1 MSRHRVLFIFHLN
14 KIAHTSATDTKG
26 LLPFDGE
33 VPVSLAK
40 MTDSTKMK
48 PNESSRH
55 GRFGNVAA
63 LLSHSIDLA
72 R

>member
-1 MSRHRVLFIFHLN
+1 MSRHRVHFIFHLN
-14 KIAHTSATDTKG
+14 KIAHTSATDIKG

-40 MTDSTKMK
+40 MTDSTKLK
-48 PNESSRH
+48 PRKSKWSIREC
-55 GRFGNVAA
+55 GRTF
-63 LLSHSIDLA
+63 LTCTDLLA